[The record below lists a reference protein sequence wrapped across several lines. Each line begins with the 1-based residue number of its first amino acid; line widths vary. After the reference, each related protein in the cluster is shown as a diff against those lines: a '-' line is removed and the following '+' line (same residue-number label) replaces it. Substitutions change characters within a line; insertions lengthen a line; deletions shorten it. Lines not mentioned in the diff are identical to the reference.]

1 MPKAPFTVLYKWVQV
16 NVQKWIIRYIRCFTL
31 NHCAIQLVQ
40 VVANNQMRYYILWF
54 NQEVTL
60 NTWEL
65 VNYFIWP
72 YIYFIINYGFL
83 FDCSLWSIFNKIL
96 LLLKKNKLKCK
107 TLIFWWHNLIFNSTT
122 IASLCYGFKAIWLYF
137 YLIFRKQV

>member
-1 MPKAPFTVLYKWVQV
+1 M
-16 NVQKWIIRYIRCFTL
+16 NKWIIKYIRCFTL

-40 VVANNQMRYYILWF
+40 VVANNKIRYDILWF

-65 VNYFIWP
+65 VNSFIWS

-96 LLLKKNKLKCK
+96 LLLILIKQNKFKK
-107 TLIFWWHNLIFNSTT
+107 LIFWWHNLIFNSTT

-137 YLIFRKQV
+137 YFVFQKQV